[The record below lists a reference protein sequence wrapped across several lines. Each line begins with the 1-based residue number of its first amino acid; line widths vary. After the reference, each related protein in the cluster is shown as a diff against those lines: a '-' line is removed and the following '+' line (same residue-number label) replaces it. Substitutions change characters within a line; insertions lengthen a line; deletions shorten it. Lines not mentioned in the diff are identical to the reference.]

1 MYRLPYFEKGRAHQ
15 QQRWW
20 ALSLCA
26 SGEIRVLDLLTK
38 VDSGHLNRYA
48 HLLQTRSRPLPILSP
63 GVSPHDDA
71 RIELKTN
78 SATAQLEPHV
88 MVDGINR

>member
-1 MYRLPYFEKGRAHQ
+1 VYRLPYFDKERSRQ
-15 QQRWW
+15 QPRWW

-26 SGEIRVLDLLTK
+26 SGEIRALDLLAK
-38 VDSGHLNRYA
+38 VESGHLNRHA

-63 GVSPHDDA
+63 GVSPRDDA

-78 SATAQLEPHV
+78 SATAQHEPHV